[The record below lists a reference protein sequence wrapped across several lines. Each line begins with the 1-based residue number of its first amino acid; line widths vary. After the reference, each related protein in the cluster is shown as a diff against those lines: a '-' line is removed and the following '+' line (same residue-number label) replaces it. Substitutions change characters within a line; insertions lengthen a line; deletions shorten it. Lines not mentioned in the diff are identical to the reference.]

1 MSMSLDGERG
11 LIDSVSDC
19 AADVWNSRR
28 SWRDSCVEGRLSAA
42 HVNHVDAS
50 SWSLVADSDRGAV
63 QQRRRAVD
71 RSKRLTSFS
80 VADILGP
87 RYGSSSHHHQQ
98 QQQHDDVSDDVESTS
113 SRSNDDLSSS
123 VLSHTSSTDGP
134 SPTGSDREHSWT
146 ETDPQHSTSRKF
158 FCYHFFRCC
167 ITSSSVVW
175 SVQN

>member
-1 MSMSLDGERG
+1 MSVSLDGERG
-11 LIDSVSDC
+11 LIDSLSDC
-19 AADVWNSRR
+19 VADVWNVRR
-28 SWRDSCVEGRLSAA
+28 SWRDSCVDGRLSAA